1 MRLSVVD
8 EAFARDRVVLA
19 AIGRICGT
27 VPDATR
33 VILHRPDDFGRPY
46 AAMLHRV
53 MRGPSDWT
61 PAERELLAAYISTV
75 NSCRYCAVGHAELAC
90 HAGLAPEVERLRQG
104 NAGATADPRLRAAY
118 DFLAAFAIGGS
129 ALGPRQIAGLQ
140 SAGVSNE
147 ATWDLVYL
155 GFVSCI
161 GDRIADALGF
171 TVPTPEDVRRSW
183 PLVRLRGY
191 RF

>member
-1 MRLSVVD
+1 
-8 EAFARDRVVLA
+8 VLA

-27 VPDATR
+27 VPDASR
-33 VILHRPDDFGRPY
+33 VMLHRPDDFGRPY
-46 AAMLHRV
+46 AALLHRV

-61 PAERELLAAYISTV
+61 PPERELLAAYFSSV
-75 NSCRYCAVGHAELAC
+75 DGSRYCAVSHGELAC
-90 HAGLAPEVERLRQG
+90 LAGLAREVDRVRQG
-104 NAGATADPRLRAAY
+104 NAGAAADPRLRAAY

-129 ALGPRQIAGLQ
+129 ALGARPIGRLQ
-140 SAGVSNE
+140 SAGVSVE
-147 ATWDLVYL
+147 ATRDLIYL

-171 TVPTPEDVRRSW
+171 TVPTQEDVRRAW

-191 RF
+191 RP